1 MLIISENR
9 TALKDQFITEV
20 IMVARVVFF
29 FLTFALIM
37 LMVQTDIAV
46 LLLILYSR
54 YRMG

>member
-29 FLTFALIM
+29 FLTFVLIM